1 MNKSTTSY
9 WCKEFR
15 KVKNSPAYQKWFKQA
30 SKLSKMYRNQEAEAE
45 SDEYSTTRKAKYN
58 LLYRNIKV
66 KMPYLVPFIPTAT
79 VTRQNQDSDPV
90 ARCSSEILER
100 SCNKF
105 IEDECLKQ
113 QLDKVKLDSE
123 LCGIGQLWVNY
134 SLDVEDTELGP
145 ILKSENIDFE
155 YINCFDYL
163 HNVASKREEITW
175 VAKRVRLSKSEFKK
189 RFPDVDVSTV
199 PFTSNTDLQYSADV
213 WSEFGVDRRDRGADT
228 ISIWEVWDKTEKK
241 VYCFAPVMQSGD
253 LLEEKDYPYDIEFPC
268 VPEGLMF
275 DEFNDNLIPTPRH
288 AQCLDQY
295 EKIDY
300 LTNEIFEA
308 LDLIGIYGAY
318 DESCEGFD
326 KIFDPDNKNS
336 LVAIKDAIK
345 YVEKGGL
352 AGAMTWYDPTAAINV
367 ITSLNTERDLLIKD
381 VQGILGVY
389 DVLEGETNPQEAYGT
404 NKLKGTFGTQRLQE
418 DQSKVIFFTQE
429 VLKIACSIISQ
440 MFEPESLIRV
450 STIDYSSEAPQL
462 FLPAIQLLKDNGLR
476 DTRLEISSEEVK
488 AYTDES
494 YKQRIVEL
502 WKVVFEMLTQS
513 AQMIQ
518 SIPEMAVI
526 CKTALMSTVR
536 GYRVGRTTENLLEQA
551 IDAAIR
557 QYQQNQANKGPSVE
571 DKIAQAEL
579 TKAQAQAQK
588 VQVDAQKAAAELQ
601 LKGSKDNT
609 QNQIEVAKLNA
620 QTEKLQVEKEKLL
633 KDMVV
638 DAEELK
644 IKQQAEDRKELETAN
659 EIELAWY
666 AAKNPEIPSI
676 PTIGTR
682 A

>member
-1 MNKSTTSY
+1 
-9 WCKEFR
+9 
-15 KVKNSPAYQKWFKQA
+15 
-30 SKLSKMYRNQEAEAE
+30 
-45 SDEYSTTRKAKYN
+45 
-58 LLYRNIKV
+58 
-66 KMPYLVPFIPTAT
+66 MPYLVPFIPTAT

-105 IEDECLKQ
+105 IEEECLKQ
-113 QLDKVKLDSE
+113 QLDKAKLDSE

-145 ILKSENIDFE
+145 VLKSENIDFE

-189 RFPDVDVSTV
+189 RVDASTV

-213 WSEFGVDRRDRGADT
+213 WSEFGVDSRDRGADT
-228 ISIWEVWDKTEKK
+228 ISIWEIWDKSDKK

-253 LLEEKDYPYDIEFPC
+253 LLEEKDYPYDIDFPC

-308 LDLIGIYGAY
+308 LDLIGVYGAY

-336 LVAIKDAIK
+336 MVAIKDAVK
-345 YVEKGGL
+345 YIEKGGL
-352 AGAMTWYDPTAAINV
+352 SGCLTFYDPTAAINV

-429 VLKIACSIISQ
+429 ILKIACSIISQ
-440 MFEPESLIRV
+440 MFEPESLIKV
-450 STIDYSSEAPQL
+450 STIDYSTEDPQL

-518 SIPEMAVI
+518 SIPEMAII

-536 GYRVGRTTENLLEQA
+536 GYRVGRTVENLLEQA
-551 IDAAIR
+551 IDSAIK
-557 QYQQNQANKGPSVE
+557 QYQQNQGNKGPSVE
-571 DKIAQAEL
+571 DQIAQAEL
-579 TKAQAQAQK
+579 TKAQAQANK
-588 VQVDAQKAAAELQ
+588 VQIEAQKAAAELQ
-601 LKGSKDNT
+601 LKGT
-609 QNQIEVAKLNA
+609 QTNMQGQIEAAKLNA
-620 QTEKLQVEKEKLL
+620 QTEKLQVEKDKLL
-633 KDMVV
+633 KDMVI
-638 DAEELK
+638 DAQEVEL
-644 IKQQAEDRKELETAN
+644 KQQAESRKQFETEA
-659 EIELAWY
+659 EIDLAY
-666 AAKNPEIPSI
+666 RAFKQGQSM

>member
-1 MNKSTTSY
+1 MNKSSTSY
-9 WCKEFR
+9 WCSEFR
-15 KVKNSPAYQKWFKQA
+15 KVKNSPAYQKWYKQA
-30 SKLSKMYRNQEAEAE
+30 AKLSKMYRNQQAEAE
-45 SDEYSTTRKAKYN
+45 SGDLSTARKAKYN

-105 IEDECLKQ
+105 IEDDCLKQ

-145 ILKSENIDFE
+145 VLKSENIDFE

-175 VAKRVRLSKSEFKK
+175 VAKRVRLSKDEFKK
-189 RFPDVDVSTV
+189 RFPDVDASSV

-213 WSEFGVDRRDRGADT
+213 WSEFGVDKRDRGANT
-228 ISIWEVWDKTEKK
+228 ISVWEIWDKTDKK
-241 VYCFAPVMQSGD
+241 IYCFAPVMQSGD

-300 LTNEIFEA
+300 LTNEIFDA
-308 LDLIGIYGAY
+308 LDLIGVYGAY

-336 LVAIKDAIK
+336 MVAIKDAIK
-345 YVEKGGL
+345 YIDKGGL
-352 AGAMTWYDPTAAINV
+352 AGALTWYDPSAAINV
-367 ITSLNTERDLLIKD
+367 INTLNTERDLLIKD

-404 NKLKGTFGTQRLQE
+404 NKLKGSFGTQRLQE

-429 VLKIACSIISQ
+429 VLRIACSIISQ
-440 MFEPESLIRV
+440 IFEPESLIKV
-450 STIDYSSEAPQL
+450 STIDYSSEDPSL
-462 FLPAIQLLKDNGLR
+462 FLPAIELLKNNGLR
-476 DTRLEISSEEVK
+476 DARLEISSEEVK

-502 WKVVFEMLTQS
+502 WKVVFEMLSRS
-513 AQMIQ
+513 AEMIQ
-518 SIPEMAVI
+518 TIPEMAVV

-551 IDAAIR
+551 IDSAIR
-557 QYQQNQANKGPSVE
+557 QHIENQRNKEPSVE

-588 VQVDAQKAAAELQ
+588 VQVDAQKAAVDLQ
-601 LKGSKDNT
+601 LKGQKDNADS
-609 QNQIEVAKLNA
+609 QVEVAKLQA
-620 QTEKLQVEKEKLL
+620 QIDKLQVEKDKLL

-644 IKQQAEDRKELETAN
+644 LKERAEERKELETEA
-659 EIELAWY
+659 EIDLAY
-666 AAKNPEIPSI
+666 RAFKQGQSL

>member
-1 MNKSTTSY
+1 MNKSSISY
-9 WCKEFR
+9 WQSEFR
-15 KVKNSPAYQKWFKQA
+15 KVKSSPAYQKWLKQA
-30 SKLSKMYRNQEAEAE
+30 SKLSKMYRNQQAEADS
-45 SDEYSTTRKAKYN
+45 SDFNNIRKAKYN

-105 IEDECLKQ
+105 IEEESLKK

-134 SLDVEDTELGP
+134 SLDVEDTEFGP
-145 ILKSENIDFE
+145 ILKSENVEFE
-155 YINCFDYL
+155 YISCFDYL

-175 VAKRVRLSKSEFKK
+175 VAKRIRLSKSDFKK
-189 RFPDVDVSTV
+189 RFPDVDASQI
-199 PFTSNTDLQYSADV
+199 PFTSNTDLQYPAEV
-213 WSEFGVDRRDRGADT
+213 WGAFGVDSRDRGADT
-228 ISIWEVWDKTEKK
+228 ISVWEIWDKESKK
-241 VYCFAPVMQSGD
+241 VYCFAPIMQTGD
-253 LLEEKDYPYDIEFPC
+253 LLEEKDYPYDIDFPC

-275 DEFNDNLIPTPRH
+275 DEYNDNLIPTPRH

-295 EKIDY
+295 EKIDK
-300 LTNEIFEA
+300 LTTEIFDA
-308 LDLIGIYGAY
+308 LDLVGIYGAY

-326 KIFDPDNKNS
+326 KIFSPDNKNGM
-336 LVAIKDAIK
+336 VAIKDAIK
-345 YVEKGGL
+345 YIEKGGL
-352 AGAMTWYDPTAAINV
+352 AGALTWYDPTNAINV
-367 ITSLNTERDLLIKD
+367 INSLNAERDLLIKD

-389 DVLEGETNPQEAYGT
+389 DVLEGETNPQEAFGT
-404 NKLKGTFGTQRLQE
+404 NKLKGSFGTQRLQE

-440 MFEPESLIRV
+440 MFEPESLVKI
-450 STIDYSSEAPQL
+450 STIDFSSENPQL
-462 FLPAIQLLKDNGLR
+462 ILPAIQLLKDNGLR

-494 YKQRIVEL
+494 YKAQIVEL

-518 SIPEMAVI
+518 SIPEMAII

-536 GYRVGRTTENLLEQA
+536 GYRVGRTIENLLEQA
-551 IDAAIR
+551 IDTAIR
-557 QYQQNQANKGPSVE
+557 QYQENQGKKGPSVE
-571 DKIAQAEL
+571 DQIAQAEL

-588 VQVDAQKAAAELQ
+588 VQLDAQKAAADLQ
-601 LKGSKDNT
+601 LKGNKD
-609 QNQIEVAKLNA
+609 QADNQIEAAKLQA
-620 QTEKLQVEKEKLL
+620 QTEKLQVEKDKLL

-644 IKQQAEDRKELETAN
+644 IKQEAEDRKQLETAT
-659 EIELAWY
+659 EIELAY
-666 AAKNPEIPSI
+666 RAFREGQPM